1 MIKLLTFIFLI
12 HVGSLTAQL
21 NFQYFNQETLGTQI
35 KFDVTAA
42 YNQSVMN
49 KMLLGYDNLFVVTY
63 SHNSTSTYSANIE
76 VFDKSLKKI
85 KQSKYSP
92 QVKNK
97 KAYVVGAF
105 VVNEKPALLL
115 AQSGT
120 SEKVSIY
127 LKYINSAGEVD
138 TNVTLVETIEG
149 EEADKGFALKALS
162 MKNHMSIDKQNFNT
176 VVSEN
181 GNYLGLFFRNGS
193 LASKGSQIF
202 LLVIDNKLNKWSK
215 SFKTEFNYID
225 WMSEEMTISNDGQF
239 VYGFSEK
246 KQKDNLGIPVSRVHY
261 GIYLSKTDSKLVS
274 YDELLGKKYI
284 FEAKPKFD
292 KDNVLNYFYSYL
304 EKSNSDE
311 IEGFGIAKMKNSSII
326 LSNKTDY
333 TLDKKSLK
341 QFNLKSIPSEFRAR
355 YFQVGND
362 NLVLLEGHKRKSLM
376 GSMYKMPER
385 FLNQEE
391 KGSMLQFKPIS
402 SGKFDLKEFNKE
414 PFINNM
420 VELHGTKELVFNN
433 ETYLIFNSVD
443 KENFNKQNQDASV
456 ITKLLDFKNSEI
468 TNIDKDETSIS
479 PLSINKVSEDLY
491 FGVSYNYVKK
501 KFNYVLVSKGVPQL
515 SSKTQKVTQKQE
527 NNSSQTSMSSPANTS
542 AIAHGEARTPSAAVA
557 KTYKYKA
564 DEKSVEYYN
573 ELRKKFEEEEKVRKE
588 KEALIA
594 IEKAKKEEEMKQGR
608 RLSEDQAPQ
617 FDKYR
622 QGEKTPIIKKTT
634 AEEDYK
640 ALFK

>member
-1 MIKLLTFIFLI
+1 
-12 HVGSLTAQL
+12 
-21 NFQYFNQETLGTQI
+21 
-35 KFDVTAA
+35 
-42 YNQSVMN
+42 
-49 KMLLGYDNLFVVTY
+49 
-63 SHNSTSTYSANIE
+63 
-76 VFDKSLKKI
+76 
-85 KQSKYSP
+85 
-92 QVKNK
+92 
-97 KAYVVGAF
+97 
-105 VVNEKPALLL
+105 
-115 AQSGT
+115 
-120 SEKVSIY
+120 
-127 LKYINSAGEVD
+127 
-138 TNVTLVETIEG
+138 
-149 EEADKGFALKALS
+149 
-162 MKNHMSIDKQNFNT
+162 
-176 VVSEN
+176 
-181 GNYLGLFFRNGS
+181 
-193 LASKGSQIF
+193 
-202 LLVIDNKLNKWSK
+202 
-215 SFKTEFNYID
+215 
-225 WMSEEMTISNDGQF
+225 
-239 VYGFSEK
+239 
-246 KQKDNLGIPVSRVHY
+246 
-261 GIYLSKTDSKLVS
+261 
-274 YDELLGKKYI
+274 
-284 FEAKPKFD
+284 
-292 KDNVLNYFYSYL
+292 
-304 EKSNSDE
+304 
-311 IEGFGIAKMKNSSII
+311 
-326 LSNKTDY
+326 
-333 TLDKKSLK
+333 
-341 QFNLKSIPSEFRAR
+341 
-355 YFQVGND
+355 
-362 NLVLLEGHKRKSLM
+362 
-376 GSMYKMPER
+376 MPER

-594 IEKAKKEEEMKQGR
+594 IEKAKKEEEVKQGR